1 MPDRFRA
8 PVDPATVDT
17 PLPPYLRLVD
27 HYSLTWLATPVV
39 SLIFVVIKLVLS
51 SYDVQDAV
59 TAMKADVL
67 ASCQAA
73 ESAATVAASLPRYMA
88 QGTNKGIVDAVN
100 GTIDGAKD
108 VLILTLQALEALID
122 FIVDMYRST
131 FLCFLELVIRGGLAV
146 LIGAVQ
152 EVTSFL
158 NTTLSAI
165 GTNIANDVSAAQSA
179 VNSAFSVIN
188 EGLSF
193 LPGSPQIPQIS
204 LPSLAELGNVT
215 IPTDFENSL
224 ISLSNSL
231 PTLSTLKDMLTEL
244 IDTPFQDVIQD
255 INNTFNGLSFNEN
268 VLAVPAQQTVT
279 FCNATSLD
287 SSIDDLGKIMA
298 KIPIIAI
305 GIALLAIVLIIVAN
319 CAWQWYRWRVLM
331 KRVRTMKERWNAD
344 AAISGMSQDPFANE
358 RSTLTFM
365 AESHHM
371 MILQWL
377 EVTLLKRMFKTPTA
391 RNNIRWFLAYIT
403 YPPALICLVIGLAG
417 ILSVELQL
425 ALIALF
431 TGDAKNQVSTAV
443 DGLTDAISTSINAA
457 IASQTGSY
465 VNATNSHILGI
476 QQTIDGG
483 VFGWLN
489 TTTVSLNSTIETFYS
504 DVVSAVNTVFGNTIL
519 GPPIQEFVA
528 CFLGGKVE
536 HIEEALTWIHQNVQV
551 KLPLMPEDILQ
562 LSNSSQTEISTNI
575 RNAAVG
581 DPNVNG
587 GSQGLADQLI
597 AKYTNTLYTERWMF
611 GIFIALWVIVVL
623 VAVCTLVWHNW
634 GKHAVYRWKKARWEK
649 RRALLGDVEPPQKE
663 PMADFGASE
672 KGKDIGPDGSL
683 PVIVTPEPASLKNI
697 PHPPSPMPSPG
708 LPPFPPPRTNTRGSP
723 IINVRPF
730 SPPTVSPSGRVM
742 SPELPAYSSRA
753 VPRQLTPSVPVPEEN
768 PFLTPFDDRVE
779 DRYPRPSFKPH
790 AL

>member
-1 MPDRFRA
+1 MPNRFAA

-27 HYSLTWLATPVV
+27 HYSLTWLATPVI

-51 SYDVQDAV
+51 SFDVQDAV
-59 TAMKADVL
+59 ADMKADVL
-67 ASCQAA
+67 SSCQAA
-73 ESAATVAASLPRYMA
+73 EQAATVAASLPRYMA
-88 QGTNKGIVDAVN
+88 EGTNKGIVDAVN

-108 VLILTLQALEALID
+108 ILILTLTALEAIID

-131 FLCFLELVIRGGLAV
+131 FLCFLELVIRGGLAL

-158 NTTLSAI
+158 DTTLSAI
-165 GTNIANDVSAAQSA
+165 GKNIANDVATAQSA
-179 VNSAFSVIN
+179 VNSFFSVIN
-188 EGLSF
+188 DGLSL

-224 ISLSNSL
+224 ISLNNSL

-244 IDTPFQDVIQD
+244 IDTPFQDLIQD
-255 INNTFNGLSFNEN
+255 INSTFNGITFNEN
-268 VLAVPAQQTVT
+268 VLTVPPQQQVT

-287 SSIDDLGKIMA
+287 DSIDDLGKIMA

-305 GIALLAIVLIIVAN
+305 GFALLAMLIIIGAN
-319 CAWQWYRWRVLM
+319 CFWQWYRWRVLM
-331 KRVRTMKERWNAD
+331 KRVHTMKERWNAD

-365 AESHHM
+365 AESHHI

-377 EVTLLKRMFKTPTA
+377 EVTILKRFFKTPTA
-391 RNNIRWFLAYIT
+391 RNNVRWFLAYIA
-403 YPPALICLVIGLAG
+403 YPPALLCLVIGIAG
-417 ILSVELQL
+417 ILAVELQL

-431 TGDAKNQVSTAV
+431 TKDAQGQVSTAV
-443 DGLTDAISTSINAA
+443 DGLTDAISNSLNAA
-457 IASQTGSY
+457 ITSQTGSY
-465 VNATNSHILGI
+465 VNATNNYILSI
-476 QQTIDGG
+476 QQGIDGG
-483 VFGWLN
+483 VFGWVN

-504 DVVSAVNTVFGNTIL
+504 DVVTAVNTVFGNTIL
-519 GPPIQEFVA
+519 GPPINEFVA
-528 CFLGGKVE
+528 CILGSKVE
-536 HIEEALTWIHQNVQV
+536 HIEEALTWIHDNVQV
-551 KLPLMPEDILQ
+551 KLPLMSADILQ
-562 LSNSSQTEISTNI
+562 LSNTSQAEISTTI

-581 DPNVNG
+581 DPDVNG

-597 AKYTNTLYTERWMF
+597 AKYTNSLYTERWMF

-623 VAVCTLVWHNW
+623 VALGILLWHHW

-649 RRALLGDVEPPQKE
+649 KRAMLGEPVEKAPLNE
-663 PMADFGASE
+663 SALTE
-672 KGKDIGPDGSL
+672 KGEEIKPEDSFL
-683 PVIVTPEPASLKNI
+683 PVIVTPEPTSSKNL
-697 PHPPSPMPSPG
+697 PQRPSPMPSPG
-708 LPPFPPPRTNTRGSP
+708 LPPFPAPPPNSRGSP

-730 SPPTVSPSGRVM
+730 SPPSVVPLGRVM
-742 SPELPAYSSRA
+742 SPELPAYSARSA
-753 VPRQLTPSVPVPEEN
+753 PRQLTPSVRLQEIN
-768 PFLTPFDDRVE
+768 PFATPFDDRVE
-779 DRYPRPSFKPH
+779 DRYPRPSFKNH